1 MTLNADHREAALDWL
16 VRTNDPNFD
25 AWDEFTA
32 WLEADPANSDAYH
45 ALADSEERMR
55 PLVEAVPLFPDVVDP
70 QRKRPRLAI
79 AAGVAVLAAA
89 TTAIVAPRMMSV
101 EYSTGPGEIRIVSL
115 GGQDQLVMNG
125 GTRLELAGFN
135 RRTVRLAEGQVLLR
149 LNDPGQEKIEL
160 LSGDL
165 TLVDV
170 GTIFEVAR
178 DGRDTRVVVSE
189 GAVVADPGGA
199 GLKLLP
205 GQRLDTTDGAAVLQA
220 MPADASSVGSFEK
233 GQLSYVDEPLSH
245 VVADLRRSTGIDI
258 SASAAISAR
267 RFSGTL
273 SVAEVKRDPSSL
285 APLMGVTV
293 EQSGK
298 GWKLGGKV

>member
-1 MTLNADHREAALDWL
+1 MTQNADRREAALDWL
-16 VRTNDPNFD
+16 VRTNDPDFD

-32 WLEADPANSDAYH
+32 WLEADPTNADAYH
-45 ALADSEERMR
+45 ALVGSEEQLR
-55 PLVEAVPLFPDVVDP
+55 PFVEAMPLPDIVEGE
-70 QRKRPRLAI
+70 RKRPRLAI
-79 AAGVAVLAAA
+79 AAGVAALAAA
-89 TTAIVAPRMMSV
+89 ATAIVAPRMMAV
-101 EYSTGPGEIRIVSL
+101 EYSTNPGEIRVVSL

-125 GTRLELAGFN
+125 GTRLELAGFD

-149 LNDPGQEKIEL
+149 LYDPGQEKIEL

-165 TLVDV
+165 KLVDV
-170 GTIFEVAR
+170 GTVFEVAR

-199 GLKLLP
+199 GLKLMP

-220 MPADASSVGSFEK
+220 TQADASSVGSFEK

-245 VVADLRRSTGIDI
+245 VIADLRRSTGIDF

-273 SVAEVKRDPSSL
+273 SVAEVKRDPRSL